1 MASSSRNNKK
11 YDVFV
16 SFRGEDTRDNF
27 TSHLYSALS
36 RQNIQTFIDDQ
47 LNRGDEIS
55 ESLVNAIEASAIS
68 VIIFSESY
76 ASSRWCLDEL
86 VKILECKKE
95 YAQIL
100 IPVFYRVDPSD
111 VRNQT
116 GSFGDS
122 FSKLEERVKENS
134 KKLQTWRNALKEA
147 ATLSGFPSQSIRPES
162 ELINEV
168 VNHILK
174 RLLDQVFRRNDNK
187 NQLVGVESRVE
198 EIESLLGV
206 QSKDVYALG
215 IWGIGGIGKTTIA
228 RATFD
233 KISSD
238 FEGSC
243 FLENVREES
252 QKPGGLACLRQKLL
266 SNLLKDKNVS
276 LDIGLN
282 FRRLSRMKALIV
294 FDDVTCFN
302 QLESLIESLDWLT
315 PVSRIIIT
323 TRNKQV
329 LRNWGVNK
337 IYDMEA
343 LEYHHALELFS
354 RHAFKQNHP
363 DVGYEEFSSKVMKY
377 AQGVPLAIKVLG
389 CFLYEREKEVWES
402 AINKLQRILH
412 PSILEV
418 LKISYDSL
426 DDKEKNIFLDVSCFF
441 QGEHVNL
448 VMKFHNASG
457 FYPEI
462 GISVLV
468 DKSLIVVGSYNKIR
482 MHDLLQELG
491 REIVRQESI
500 NPGNRSR
507 LWHHEDI
514 YEVLTYNTGTE
525 KIEGICLDMSKVKEF
540 RLNPSTFTKMP
551 KLRFLKF
558 YSSSFNGENKCKM
571 SYLQDPGFAEVKY
584 LHWHGYPLKSFPSN
598 LSAEKLVLFE
608 VPEND
613 IEQLWD
619 CVKHYSKLNQIIH
632 AVCHRLIAK
641 TPNPTLMPRLN
652 KVVILNLR
660 GSKSLKSLPSEIFNL
675 EFLTKLDLSG
685 CSKLKR
691 LPEISSDCKRLKS
704 LPSSLCKLKS
714 LGVLNLYG
722 CSNLQRLPEC
732 LGQLS
737 SPITLG
743 LTETN
748 IERIPESIIQH
759 FVLRYLLLSYSER
772 LQSLPS
778 PLFLA
783 RGCLA
788 MQPFLGIVEHTH
800 RIPHIDHMLALDW
813 QKKRKNRGFSLG
825 KVHIVVPGNE
835 IPKWFMF
842 QSVGS
847 FITLE
852 MPPDFFHNSRVQC
865 IAFSAIL
872 AFSDRH
878 VDCGRWF
885 SFSFELKVKTTKDC
899 CLHDTQIFQSRVN
912 YIESDHLHLGY
923 YEFYEEDFNS
933 FWKCN
938 CIPEVAQ
945 FNVFPSL
952 ECECCGVKKCG
963 IHLIRFL
970 NSTNSIEDPSAC
982 FNYDEED

>member
-1 MASSSRNNKK
+1 MDKLMKSHAQVGVPLEEKRNLR
-11 YDVFV
+11 
-16 SFRGEDTRDNF
+16 S
-27 TSHLYSALS
+27 
-36 RQNIQTFIDDQ
+36 
-47 LNRGDEIS
+47 
-55 ESLVNAIEASAIS
+55 
-68 VIIFSESY
+68 
-76 ASSRWCLDEL
+76 
-86 VKILECKKE
+86 
-95 YAQIL
+95 
-100 IPVFYRVDPSD
+100 IPVKRRPDEKFPGPVIFYYQFLLSTRFTRKTRNWGTD
-111 VRNQT
+111 V
-116 GSFGDS
+116 
-122 FSKLEERVKENS
+122 
-134 KKLQTWRNALKEA
+134 
-147 ATLSGFPSQSIRPES
+147 RPES

-198 EIESLLGV
+198 EIEYLLGV
-206 QSKDVYALG
+206 QSKDVYALR

-282 FRRLSRMKALIV
+282 FRRLSRMKVLIV
-294 FDDVTCFN
+294 FDDVTCFS
-302 QLESLIESLDWLT
+302 QLESIIGSLDWLT

-329 LRNWGVNK
+329 LRNWGVSK
-337 IYDMEA
+337 IYEMEA
-343 LEYHHALELFS
+343 LEYHHALELFI
-354 RHAFKQNHP
+354 RHAFIQNHP
-363 DVGYEEFSSKVMKY
+363 YVGYEQFSRKVMKY
-377 AQGVPLAIKVLG
+377 GQGVPLALKVLG

-426 DDKEKNIFLDVSCFF
+426 DDKEKNIFLDVACFF
-441 QGEHVNL
+441 QGEDVNL

-468 DKSLIVVGSYNKIR
+468 DKSLIAIGSYNQIR

-525 KIEGICLDMSKVKEF
+525 KIEGMCLDMSKVKE
-540 RLNPSTFTKMP
+540 LHPNSNTFTKMP

-558 YSSSFNGENKCKM
+558 YSSLFNGENKCKM

-584 LHWHGYPLKSFPSN
+584 LHWHGYPLKSLPSN
-598 LSAEKLVLFE
+598 LSAEKLMLLE
-608 VPEND
+608 VPDSD
-613 IEQLWD
+613 IKRLWD
-619 CVKHYSKLNQIIH
+619 CHYSKLNQIIH
-632 AVCHRLIAK
+632 AACHKLIAK
-641 TPNPTLMPRLN
+641 IPNPTLMPRLN
-652 KVVILNLR
+652 KLVTLNLR
-660 GSKSLKSLPSEIFNL
+660 GSKSLKSLPSGIFNL

-691 LPEISSDCKRLKS
+691 LPEISSGNISWLFLRGIAIEELPSSIERLLRLGYLDLSDCKRLKS
-704 LPSSLCKLKS
+704 LPSSLYRLKS
-714 LGVLNLYG
+714 LGVLSLCG

-737 SPITLG
+737 SPITFNLAK
-743 LTETN
+743 TN
-748 IERIPESIIQH
+748 IERIPESIIQL
-759 FVLRYLLLSYSER
+759 FVSGYLLLSYGER
-772 LQSLPS
+772 FEFVQKP
-778 PLFLA
+778 PFLE

-788 MQPFLGIVEHTH
+788 LQPFIGLFS
-800 RIPHIDHMLALDW
+800 
-813 QKKRKNRGFSLG
+813 KGFSMG
-825 KVHIVVPGNE
+825 KGHIVLPGNE
-835 IPKWFMF
+835 IPKWFEF

-847 FITLE
+847 FIALE
-852 MPPDFFHNSRVQC
+852 MPPDFFNNSRVQG

-878 VDCGRWF
+878 VDCGTWF

-899 CLHDTQIFQSRVN
+899 GTHDTRLFHSRVN
-912 YIESDHLHLGY
+912 YVESDHLHLGY
-923 YEFYEEDFNS
+923 YQFCEEDFNG

-938 CIPEVAQ
+938 CIPEAVH
-945 FNVFPSL
+945 FNVFPPL
-952 ECECCGVKKCG
+952 ECQCCGVKKCG
-963 IHLIRFL
+963 IHLL
-970 NSTNSIEDPSAC
+970 YTPDPTSMEDPSTC
-982 FNYDEED
+982 FNCNEED